1 MGLALAFVW
10 LLLARAAHAGEEF
23 PPFLPGASEFPPDVR
38 SEIISVWTDYTL
50 TRGVD
55 GRPARAPLEIYRLF
69 VDNPDVTAAASRHL
83 GLTKYRVEPVGP
95 DQFAADDGEG
105 AKGTYRVLVQD
116 DRRRIMLTRGS
127 HEGAILGRI
136 GGVSLTILSFEL
148 RAGADGPPEVAQR
161 VETFVRIDSPVAAFL
176 ARLLLP
182 LFSGY
187 ADRKIAETFNV
198 TARVS
203 EWAAREPAAFCAW
216 LAGSDG
222 LPARRDVFSS
232 VLPPCR

>member
-69 VDNPDVTAAASRHL
+69 VDNPDVTAADSRHL

-105 AKGTYRVLVQD
+105 AKGTYRVLVQE

>member
-1 MGLALAFVW
+1 
-10 LLLARAAHAGEEF
+10 
-23 PPFLPGASEFPPDVR
+23 
-38 SEIISVWTDYTL
+38 
-50 TRGVD
+50 
-55 GRPARAPLEIYRLF
+55 
-69 VDNPDVTAAASRHL
+69 
-83 GLTKYRVEPVGP
+83 
-95 DQFAADDGEG
+95 
-105 AKGTYRVLVQD
+105 
-116 DRRRIMLTRGS
+116 
-127 HEGAILGRI
+127 
-136 GGVSLTILSFEL
+136 
-148 RAGADGPPEVAQR
+148 
-161 VETFVRIDSPVAAFL
+161 L

>member
-23 PPFLPGASEFPPDVR
+23 PPFLPGASEFPPAVR
-38 SEIISVWTDYTL
+38 PEIISVWTAYTL
-50 TRGVD
+50 TRGVE
-55 GRPARAPLEIYRLF
+55 GRPARAPLATYRLF
-69 VDNPDVTAAASRHL
+69 ADYPDVTAAASRHL

-136 GGVSLTILSFEL
+136 GG
-148 RAGADGPPEVAQR
+148 GPPP
-161 VETFVRIDSPVAAFL
+161 SPPPP
-176 ARLLLP
+176 LP
-182 LFSGY
+182 P
-187 ADRKIAETFNV
+187 R
-198 TARVS
+198 
-203 EWAAREPAAFCAW
+203 AARPPA
-216 LAGSDG
+216 G
-222 LPARRDVFSS
+222 
-232 VLPPCR
+232 